1 MGDKAR
7 DPRVVSC
14 FISHTY
20 LLGMIYVIIYIC
32 NNLCNTSLVA
42 VVFKDTALV
51 VNPVF
56 QLHAEAIFIF
66 PRMCSSIN

>member
-1 MGDKAR
+1 ML
-7 DPRVVSC
+7 
-14 FISHTY
+14 Y
-20 LLGMIYVIIYIC
+20 LPYLPIGHD
-32 NNLCNTSLVA
+32 LCNTCNLVS

-66 PRMCSSIN
+66 PRMCGSVN